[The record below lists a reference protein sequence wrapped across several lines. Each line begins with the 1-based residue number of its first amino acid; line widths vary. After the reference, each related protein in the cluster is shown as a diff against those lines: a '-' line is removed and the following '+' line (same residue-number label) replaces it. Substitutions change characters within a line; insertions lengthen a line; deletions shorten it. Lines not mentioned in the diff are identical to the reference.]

1 MQEEVEN
8 RTVNLAISTTK
19 LTTRQLINVLQKVC
33 HGIKAKMAKEKL
45 APHGKQSVKKLL
57 GQNQGATTSEV
68 DKRGIREFER
78 LARKYGVN
86 YAIRKDKSVDP
97 PRYTVFVRAKDA
109 DALDAICKEYQ
120 SKVMGKGKKPSIL
133 AQLNKFKELVASLP
147 KKVRQKQQERDL

>member
-1 MQEEVEN
+1 M
-8 RTVNLAISTTK
+8 
-19 LTTRQLINVLQKVC
+19 
-33 HGIKAKMAKEKL
+33 
-45 APHGKQSVKKLL
+45 
-57 GQNQGATTSEV
+57 

-86 YAIRKDKSVDP
+86 YAIWKDKSVDP
-97 PRYTVFVRAKDA
+97 PRYTVFVRSKDA
-109 DALDAICKEYQ
+109 NALDAICKEYQ